1 MDICVQLTCGQ
12 GHHAGNVQREENQAE
27 IQDAFHFPP
36 ITFLYVLTSRPRV
49 VALSPFFSRSILDTN
64 YAQQKE
70 EKHHGFQDRIL
81 LTLGIEEA
89 H

>member
-12 GHHAGNVQREENQAE
+12 GQHAGNVQREENQAE

-49 VALSPFFSRSILDTN
+49 VALSPFFFRSILDTN

-81 LTLGIEEA
+81 LTLGTEEA

>member
-1 MDICVQLTCGQ
+1 MQLTCGQ

-49 VALSPFFSRSILDTN
+49 VALSPFFFSIDPGYKLRTAERGKTPRVPGPDFINSRD
-64 YAQQKE
+64 
-70 EKHHGFQDRIL
+70 
-81 LTLGIEEA
+81 
-89 H
+89 

>member
-1 MDICVQLTCGQ
+1 MQLTCGQ

-49 VALSPFFSRSILDTN
+49 VALSPFFPDRSWIQITHSRKRKNTTGSRT
-64 YAQQKE
+64 
-70 EKHHGFQDRIL
+70 GFY
-81 LTLGIEEA
+81 
-89 H
+89 